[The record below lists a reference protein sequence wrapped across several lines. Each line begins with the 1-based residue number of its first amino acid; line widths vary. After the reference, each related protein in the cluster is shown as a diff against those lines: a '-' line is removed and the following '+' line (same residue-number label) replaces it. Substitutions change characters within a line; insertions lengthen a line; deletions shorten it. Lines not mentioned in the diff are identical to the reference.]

1 MDPKKTKRGIESEN
15 GLEEKRFL
23 FETRSFRFQP
33 VSFSGEKKKKGL
45 ENPGPLL
52 SVAEMNADSPSQA
65 SKCSKSKTSLVGF
78 Q

>member
-1 MDPKKTKRGIESEN
+1 MDL
-15 GLEEKRFL
+15 LEEKRFL

-33 VSFSGEKKKKGL
+33 VLFRGKKKKGL